1 MGNQQWN
8 RQLSSLLDGIE
19 VDEDEVK
26 RAEKTEEKRKS
37 QVVEDQRA
45 ELREMFRNKK
55 GRGWSD
61 PYDLTDIIEQNIG
74 LEDVPSFSPSLVS
87 QVSTERVKIYEK
99 DASGIPTLEDLS
111 ALHLPP
117 PPPPLPGHKQ
127 SKAYALFRKRVQYNL
142 IATKVKSMAEP
153 KVAAIQALEDWND
166 RQEAVDVLFEDIE
179 AKLKKSEVILGR
191 HPLLGTWVE
200 RALEEFLQNIQKNAN
215 QEEEKDEATEE
226 KIKDDSS
233 VPIFMDCFDEKVD
246 SKEVV
251 APKILH
257 PLQGDTDPLKLSK
270 GRMIGEWELAAHKS
284 TKRIMLRR
292 STREIARILVE
303 AEKSSTA
310 ARIYLHGKMG
320 IGKTAAMLAI
330 VASARK
336 SGAIVAFVPD
346 GNQFH
351 QNYYYIEPNQRK
363 KGIFDLPV
371 LTQGVCKD
379 ILDAHKEDIAS
390 FRADAA
396 SMENHFTEEQLE
408 NVNGYES
415 GGSIALDALLA
426 IGSENTAMAPMCYS
440 VAMDVLMNQDM
451 KQFILAFDEF
461 NCYFAPGHCF
471 HMEFDDFY
479 KNPKPIPYNQI
490 SLFKPAMDAMAIYC
504 APQDEEIL
512 NLEPVLMKRGAVIVA
527 TTESKAIARKVTDPL
542 TTSAK
547 HDPKVHAIEIPRLS
561 ALEVEHMVANY
572 ECTGI
577 GKLRLDQG
585 ETVMNENE
593 VEFLRMVSGAAP
605 ERLMNAC
612 VVDHSYGQV
621 VRKRRKK

>member
-1 MGNQQWN
+1 M
-8 RQLSSLLDGIE
+8 DGIE
-19 VDEDEVK
+19 ADDDDVK
-26 RAEKTEEKRKS
+26 RAEKTEEKRKT
-37 QVVEDQRA
+37 QEVEDHRA
-45 ELREMFRNKK
+45 ELREIFRNKK

-61 PYDLTDIIEQNIG
+61 PYDLVDIIEQNIG

-87 QVSTERVKIYEK
+87 QVSTERVQIYEK
-99 DASGIPTLEDLS
+99 NGSGIPILEDLA

-127 SKAYALFRKRVQYNL
+127 SKAYALSRKRVQYKM
-142 IATKVKSMAEP
+142 IAEKVRSMAEP

-179 AKLKKSEVILGR
+179 AKLRKAEVILGR
-191 HPLLGTWVE
+191 HPQFGTRVE
-200 RALEEFLQNIQKNAN
+200 RALEEFLQNIQKSASQDEN
-215 QEEEKDEATEE
+215 EDEATRE
-226 KIKDDSS
+226 KSKDISS
-233 VPIFMDCFDEKVD
+233 VPIFMDCFDKKMD
-246 SKEVV
+246 SEEVV
-251 APKILH
+251 APNILL
-257 PLQGDTDPLKLSK
+257 PLKGDTDPLKLSK
-270 GRMIGEWELAAHKS
+270 GRMVGEWELAAHKT
-284 TKRIMLRR
+284 TKRIMLRH
-292 STREIARILVE
+292 STREIARILVD
-303 AEKSSTA
+303 AEKSKTA
-310 ARIYLHGKMG
+310 ARIFLYGKMG
-320 IGKTAAMLAI
+320 IGKSAAMLAI

-336 SGAIVAFVPD
+336 SGAIVVFVPE

-351 QNYYYIEPNQRK
+351 QNYYYIEPNERK

-379 ILDAHKEDIAS
+379 LLDAHKDDIVA
-390 FRADAA
+390 FRADTA

-408 NVNGYES
+408 NVKGYES

-426 IGSENTAMAPMCYS
+426 IGAETTAMAPMCYS
-440 VAMDVLMNQDM
+440 VTMDVLMNQDE

-471 HMEFDDFY
+471 HMEYDDFY
-479 KNPKPIPYNQI
+479 KNPKPIPYSQI
-490 SLFKPAMDAMAIYC
+490 SLFKPALDAMAISC
-504 APQDEEIL
+504 APQDEEISPL
-512 NLEPVLMKRGAVIVA
+512 KPVLMNRGAVIVA
-527 TTESKAIARKVTDPL
+527 TTESKAIARKVSDPL
-542 TTSAK
+542 TSSAK
-547 HDPKVHAIEIPRLS
+547 HDSNVHAIEIPRLS

-585 ETVMNENE
+585 ETIMNENE
-593 VEFLRMVSGAAP
+593 VEFLRMISGAAP

-621 VRKRRKK
+621 VRKRKKK